1 MIKRRIH
8 EDEYMSSDI
17 WKYNVDEPEYKR
29 GSLHNK
35 IGMIIMW
42 SFYGIVIAQL
52 IHVITVIPLV
62 LGGIGWL
69 AWKRIQSKVQTC
81 QNCGSSFL
89 SSQITCPV
97 CGENMQ
103 YDKDNF
109 DNIPASSATID
120 IKSENI
126 D

>member
-1 MIKRRIH
+1 MNKP
-8 EDEYMSSDI
+8 SSFI
-17 WKYNVDEPEYKR
+17 WMVFILLLVLPTPAGKF
-29 GSLHNK
+29 
-35 IGMIIMW
+35 IIDLAG
-42 SFYGIVIAQL
+42 GIFL
-52 IHVITVIPLV
+52 VITVIPLI
-62 LGGIGWL
+62 LGGIGWF